1 MHTPILRV
9 LEVLEVLQARERV
22 TGADLARRLEV
33 SPRTV
38 QRYISRL
45 QDLGIP
51 VESTRGVG
59 GSYRLKAGFRLPPLM
74 FSDDEAFALS
84 LGLRALQHLGLQDL
98 LQDGSSAGLKLERV
112 LPQAIAQRV
121 RDVEEAIQLE
131 PWPWAVSTGAATLK
145 QLAVAIRASR
155 EVHFGYQ
162 NHQGLASARA
172 VAPYAVRHHDGRW
185 YLLGFCQQRQALRTF
200 RLDRIADLILL
211 EVTFEP
217 PENFDARAYLQ
228 ASMPFVQEKYALEV
242 WLDCP
247 LEVAQKKI
255 QSSRVLLEAHT
266 GGTLLRCTRDA
277 LEPFAAM
284 LLGLGVGVSFK
295 VIQSEALRDTFRVL
309 VERARD
315 SIAG

>member
-59 GSYRLKAGFRLPPLM
+59 GSHRLKAGFRLPPLM

-112 LPQAIAQRV
+112 LPKAIAQRV

-131 PWPWAVSTGAATLK
+131 PWPWTVSTAATTLK
-145 QLAVAIRASR
+145 QLAGAIRSSR
-155 EVHFGYQ
+155 EVHFAYQ
-162 NHQGLASARA
+162 NHHGLASARA

-185 YLLGFCQQRQALRTF
+185 YLIGFCEQRQALRIF
-200 RLDRIADLILL
+200 RLDRITELTLL

-217 PENFDARAYLQ
+217 PENFDAREYLQ
-228 ASMPFVQEKYALEV
+228 ASLPFIQEKYRIEV
-242 WLDCP
+242 WLGCP
-247 LEVAQKKI
+247 LEVAQQKI
-255 QSSRVLLEAHT
+255 SSSRVLLET
-266 GGTLLRCTRDA
+266 QNGGTLLRCTRDA
-277 LEPFAAM
+277 LESFAAM
-284 LLGLGVGVSFK
+284 LLGLGVSLK

-309 VERARD
+309 AERARE
-315 SIAG
+315 SIAD

>member
-98 LQDGSSAGLKLERV
+98 LQDGASAGLKLERV
-112 LPQAIAQRV
+112 LPKAVAQRV

-131 PWPWAVSTGAATLK
+131 PSPWTVSTDAATLK
-145 QLAVAIRASR
+145 QLAGAIRASR
-155 EVHFGYQ
+155 KVHFAYQ
-162 NHQGLASARA
+162 NHQGLASTRA

-185 YLLGFCQQRQALRTF
+185 YMVGFCQQRQALRTF
-200 RLDRIADLILL
+200 RLDRIAELSLL
-211 EVTFEP
+211 EATFEP
-217 PENFDARAYLQ
+217 PENFDARGYLQ
-228 ASMPFVQEKYALEV
+228 ASMPFIQEKHSLEV

-255 QSSRVLLEAHT
+255 QSSRVALESHQA
-266 GGTLLRCTRDA
+266 GTLLRCTRDT

-284 LLGLGVGVSFK
+284 LLGLGVSFK